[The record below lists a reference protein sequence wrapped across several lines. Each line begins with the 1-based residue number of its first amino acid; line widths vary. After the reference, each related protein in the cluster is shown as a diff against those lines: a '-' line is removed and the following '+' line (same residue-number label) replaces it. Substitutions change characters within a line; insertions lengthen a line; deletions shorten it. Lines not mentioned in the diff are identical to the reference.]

1 MEDKIKIHCNKCGIE
16 TWHSLLYDKNISEEF
31 TVDCYEMSAGTINKL
46 YQCCGCD
53 SICYALCE
61 WFSECDD
68 RYFQYYPSRIFRKM
82 PSWLEEA
89 TNIDREVYW
98 LFKEI
103 YSAVYQNSRRL
114 ATMGIRT
121 LFDIYIRMKVGDK
134 GNFKSGIKELLSK
147 NFITLDQKDIIEI
160 AMNAGNA
167 SAHRSFNPD
176 KKTLECIL
184 DIIENLFQLE
194 YLKSSTK
201 DMKNKIPKRTDN
213 K

>member
-16 TWHSLLYDKNISEEF
+16 TCHSLLFDKNVSEKF
-31 TVDCYEMSAGTINKL
+31 TVDGYDMSAGTINRL

-61 WFSECDD
+61 WTSECDD
-68 RYFQYYPSRIFRKM
+68 RYFQYYPPRIIRKM
-82 PSWLEEA
+82 PSWLEK
-89 TNIDREVYW
+89 TNRIDNEVYW

-103 YSAVYQNSRRL
+103 YSALYQNSRRL
-114 ATMGIRT
+114 ATMGIRA
-121 LFDIYIRMKVGDK
+121 LFDFYIRMKVDDK
-134 GNFKSGIKELLSK
+134 GNFKEGIKELLNK
-147 NFITLDQKDIIEI
+147 KIITVDQKYIIEI
-160 AMNAGNA
+160 AIDAGNA

-176 KKTLECIL
+176 EETLECIL

-194 YLKSSTK
+194 YLKNSTK
-201 DMKNKIPKRTDN
+201 DIKNKIPKRADN